1 VDTSSVAVAVPP
13 PTKVMLVGVSDRAG
27 PFRLFGEIV
36 AERVMVPAN
45 PFRLVTLIAELADC
59 PLMML
64 SDVGFALIEKVG
76 GAEIVTFASRMF
88 SGSTPPD
95 MLGFVTVTQ
104 MPSLLVPEQP
114 EGNSMKDPAVA
125 PTML

>member
-1 VDTSSVAVAVPP
+1 MAVAVPP

-27 PFRLFGEIV
+27 PLLTSGEIV
-36 AERVMVPAN
+36 VESVMVPAN
-45 PFRLVTLIAELADC
+45 PFRLITLIAELDDC

-95 MLGFVTVTQ
+95 TLGFVTVTQ
-104 MPSLLVPEQP
+104 MPSLLVSEQP

>member
-13 PTKVMLVGVSDRAG
+13 PTKVMLVGMSDRAG

-76 GAEIVTFASRMF
+76 VAEIVTFASRMF

-95 MLGFVTVTQ
+95 TLGLVTVTQ

-125 PTML
+125 LTML

>member
-1 VDTSSVAVAVPP
+1 MAVAVPP

>member
-1 VDTSSVAVAVPP
+1 VAVAVPP

>member
-1 VDTSSVAVAVPP
+1 MDTSSVAVAVPP

-27 PFRLFGEIV
+27 PLLTSGEIV
-36 AERVMVPAN
+36 VESVMVPAN
-45 PFRLVTLIAELADC
+45 PFRLVTLIAELDDC

-76 GAEIVTFASRMF
+76 CAEIVTFASRMF
-88 SGSTPPD
+88 SGSITAA
-95 MLGFVTVTQ
+95 FTTVTQ